1 MFLILYVLKMVDVMV
16 KRCKIMEN
24 DDGCKIISKMFN
36 WNIKFRLWVL
46 LFYID
51 FLYGDWC

>member
-46 LFYID
+46 WFDID